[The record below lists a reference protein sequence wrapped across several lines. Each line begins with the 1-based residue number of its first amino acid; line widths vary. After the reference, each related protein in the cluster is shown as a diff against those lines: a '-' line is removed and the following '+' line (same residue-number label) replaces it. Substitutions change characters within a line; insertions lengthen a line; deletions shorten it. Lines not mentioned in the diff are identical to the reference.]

1 MWAVDV
7 AFVGVSTVVLLSCLA
22 CGWCAAWRVV
32 LKRSPLI
39 QKVML
44 EVQTP
49 TMEKRE
55 RLELA
60 RKRRQQRR
68 AFRERNARS
77 RSEFHS
83 YRELTKKE
91 I

>member
-1 MWAVDV
+1 MWAVDL
-7 AFVGVSTVVLLSCLA
+7 AFVGVSAVVLFSVAA
-22 CGWCAAWRVV
+22 CGWCVAWHVV
-32 LKRSPLI
+32 LKRSPLV

-60 RKRRQQRR
+60 RRRRQQRR
-68 AFRERNARS
+68 AFREQM
-77 RSEFHS
+77 
-83 YRELTKKE
+83 KKVY
-91 I
+91 

>member
-1 MWAVDV
+1 MLAEIVYV
-7 AFVGVSTVVLLSCLA
+7 TGSTVVLLSLLA
-22 CGWCAAWRVV
+22 CGWCTAWHVV

-39 QKVML
+39 RKVASEL
-44 EVQTP
+44 QTP

-68 AFRERNARS
+68 AFRERNAARS
-77 RSEFHS
+77 
-83 YRELTKKE
+83 TTNVG
-91 I
+91 